1 MDVLDFLKVVVPKCR
16 LVTDSDDALSVAPD
30 LGFDLPPM
38 TLLPLRDGPA
48 LGLPVAFSNVL
59 RTPLAER
66 LVALLEPL
74 ARGQGGEGAE
84 ELSGAA
90 MSRDPL
96 AQTLA
101 GLLIEASQT
110 SPQACSLVL
119 LELARQSS
127 AIVDGD
133 VEELRA
139 VSPALAARLAPPLTR
154 LLDFEIPARAAAL
167 QSVSRSLSARLSAA
181 WSIASQFDEG
191 LAPSRLHQALVRSR
205 LPFVIPREGLD
216 LPGDLPLA
224 AAALGSPAEP
234 AALTG
239 AFLAVRAALAALEI
253 KGAAPNVAVAGLRDL
268 CRDRRDPLA
277 LAFDPQVA
285 AWALHGLASLTD
297 NKALAQSGVP
307 KELVSALLK
316 GQGAAALATS
326 YVEVCR
332 GLRAWDLLT
341 TLAEHVVPLT
351 AQGSGWTSTRGPL
364 LGTGPWAWLSP
375 RGDGG
380 ARNAFVVAL
389 RAERALHDAAMIG
402 RESGSVAPVAAL
414 HTRWT
419 GLSASVMRRGGVM
432 SSGPGSIGRWVAAF
446 LREDDATSF
455 AEELQKVFQS
465 PIRLSVHGL
474 GPELTLPKEAAVQVR
489 IAEGLVI
496 AGWDGQASALSG
508 PAVLDALGGGVIVSS
523 PRSNPVEERL
533 ATLFG
538 DDAAPISGD
547 LGAPDLPP
555 ARDPFL
561 GFDEPRGAPPKPA
574 APPPKPAAATPKP
587 AAAPPKP
594 AAPSK
599 PPPPPPP
606 PAAPK
611 VATVAPAPLDAQ
623 DWLLGDDPAPALGAG
638 SAPSFDL
645 EDPFADVSP
654 APAAPEDPFAADS
667 NADPLLGEGA
677 GPAMSFLDGLADF
690 DPGALLLPDQDPP
703 RPAADEPQAILSF
716 EIEDEDSE
724 PPSELDVA
732 ANTADLFYLPPPMDA
747 AEDPP
752 SVAPAGLEDADLG
765 FPLEDSVE
773 PEGHSTPDVGGL
785 FDGDF
790 ADLGDDEGNTF
801 AFLEEGLSDLPSAR
815 VSPAA
820 PPAAPQQAA
829 PSAAEAAK
837 VAKAPGGGADLGYL
851 FAGYITYRSGEGR
864 VVFARPY
871 GDRLV
876 DVHEYT
882 VSRDLDEAY
891 QSFLKDK
898 ISEGFMLR
906 TDLVRARPAQGEL
919 AELELDRVSRAMGK
933 LGGG

>member
-30 LGFDLPPM
+30 LGADLPPM

-59 RTPLAER
+59 RAPLAER
-66 LVALLEPL
+66 LIALLEPL
-74 ARGQGGEGAE
+74 ARGQSGEGAE

-90 MSRDPL
+90 LARDPL
-96 AQTLA
+96 VQTLA

-133 VEELRA
+133 VEELR
-139 VSPALAARLAPPLTR
+139 VVLPALAARLAPPLTR

-167 QSVSRSLSARLSAA
+167 QSVSRSLAARLSAA
-181 WSIASQFDEG
+181 WSVAGQFDEG

-253 KGAAPNVAVAGLRDL
+253 KGAAPNIAVAGLRDL

-307 KELVSALLK
+307 KELISALLK
-316 GQGAAALATS
+316 GQGASALAAS

-341 TLAEHVVPLT
+341 TIAAHVVPLT
-351 AQGSGWTSTRGPL
+351 AQGGSWTSTRGPL
-364 LGTGPWAWLSP
+364 LGGGAWAWLSP

-389 RAERALHDAAMIG
+389 RAERALHDAAVIG

-419 GLSASVMRRGGVM
+419 GLSTSVMRRGGVM

-496 AGWDGQASALSG
+496 AGWDGQSSALTG
-508 PAVLDALGGGVIVSS
+508 PAVLDALGGGAIVAS
-523 PRSNPVEERL
+523 PKVSAVEERL
-533 ATLFG
+533 ASLFG
-538 DDAAPISGD
+538 GDAPTVGGD

-555 ARDPFL
+555 TKDPFL
-561 GFDEPRGAPPKPA
+561 GFDESPAPKPA
-574 APPPKPAAATPKP
+574 RRRRSPRRRRR
-587 AAAPPKP
+587 
-594 AAPSK
+594 S
-599 PPPPPPP
+599 PPPPR
-606 PAAPK
+606 
-611 VATVAPAPLDAQ
+611 Q
-623 DWLLGDDPAPALGAG
+623 
-638 SAPSFDL
+638 SRRRRS
-645 EDPFADVSP
+645 
-654 APAAPEDPFAADS
+654 
-667 NADPLLGEGA
+667 
-677 GPAMSFLDGLADF
+677 
-690 DPGALLLPDQDPP
+690 
-703 RPAADEPQAILSF
+703 R
-716 EIEDEDSE
+716 
-724 PPSELDVA
+724 
-732 ANTADLFYLPPPMDA
+732 
-747 AEDPP
+747 
-752 SVAPAGLEDADLG
+752 
-765 FPLEDSVE
+765 
-773 PEGHSTPDVGGL
+773 
-785 FDGDF
+785 
-790 ADLGDDEGNTF
+790 
-801 AFLEEGLSDLPSAR
+801 
-815 VSPAA
+815 AA
-820 PPAAPQQAA
+820 PPAPPPAPNAA
-829 PSAAEAAK
+829 SRPAR
-837 VAKAPGGGADLGYL
+837 APRRRRLAPRR
-851 FAGYITYRSGEGR
+851 RS
-864 VVFARPY
+864 
-871 GDRLV
+871 
-876 DVHEYT
+876 
-882 VSRDLDEAY
+882 
-891 QSFLKDK
+891 
-898 ISEGFMLR
+898 
-906 TDLVRARPAQGEL
+906 RARRRLGQPAQL
-919 AELELDRVSRAMGK
+919 RARRSFR
-933 LGGG
+933 

>member
-30 LGFDLPPM
+30 LGADLPPM

-59 RTPLAER
+59 RAPLAER

-74 ARGQGGEGAE
+74 ARGQSGEGAE

-90 MSRDPL
+90 LARDPL
-96 AQTLA
+96 VQTLA

-133 VEELRA
+133 VEELR
-139 VSPALAARLAPPLTR
+139 VVLPALAARLAPPLTR

-167 QSVSRSLSARLSAA
+167 QSVSRSLAARLSAA
-181 WSIASQFDEG
+181 WSIAGQFDEG

-253 KGAAPNVAVAGLRDL
+253 KGAAPNIAVAGLRDL

-307 KELVSALLK
+307 KELISALLK
-316 GQGAAALATS
+316 GQGASALAAS

-341 TLAEHVVPLT
+341 TIAAHVVPLT
-351 AQGSGWTSTRGPL
+351 AQGGGWTSTRGPL
-364 LGTGPWAWLSP
+364 LGGGAWAWLSP

-389 RAERALHDAAMIG
+389 RAERALHDAAVIG

-414 HTRWT
+414 HTRWA
-419 GLSASVMRRGGVM
+419 GLSSSVMRRGGVM

-496 AGWDGQASALSG
+496 AGWDGQSSALTG
-508 PAVLDALGGGVIVSS
+508 PAVLDALGGGAIVAS
-523 PRSNPVEERL
+523 PKASAVEERL
-533 ATLFG
+533 ASLFG
-538 DDAAPISGD
+538 GDAPTVGGD

-555 ARDPFL
+555 TKDPFL
-561 GFDEPRGAPPKPA
+561 GFDEPPAPKPAAPPPKPA
-574 APPPKPAAATPKP
+574 APPPKPAAAAPKP
-587 AAAPPKP
+587 TKAPP
-594 AAPSK
+594 A
-599 PPPPPPP
+599 PP
-606 PAAPK
+606 PAPTPPPAP
-611 VATVAPAPLDAQ
+611 PAPLAAE
-623 DWLLGDDPAPALGAG
+623 DWLLGDDPAPAVGLA
-638 SAPSFDL
+638 SPPSFELD
-645 EDPFADVSP
+645 DPFADVGP
-654 APAAPEDPFAADS
+654 APAAPQDPFAADS
-667 NADPLLGEGA
+667 NADPLLGDGG
-677 GPAMSFLDGLADF
+677 GPALSYLDGLADF
-690 DPGALLLPDQDPP
+690 DPGALSLPDQDPP
-703 RPAADEPQAILSF
+703 RPVAEEPQAILSF

-732 ANTADLFYLPPPMDA
+732 SSHADLFYLPPPTE
-747 AEDPP
+747 AEQAPP
-752 SVAPAGLEDADLG
+752 KVAVEGLDDADLG

-773 PEGHSTPDVGGL
+773 PEGPTAPDLGEL
-785 FDGDF
+785 FDGGF

-801 AFLEEGLSDLPSAR
+801 AFLEEGLSDLPTAR
-815 VSPAA
+815 VSPT
-820 PPAAPQQAA
+820 PPAAQATTP
-829 PSAAEAAK
+829 PSAEAAK
-837 VAKAPGGGADLGYL
+837 VPKPSDGGADLGYL
-851 FAGYITYRSGEGR
+851 FAGYVTYRSGEGR

-876 DVHEYT
+876 DVHEY
-882 VSRDLDEAY
+882 SAGRDLDEAY

-919 AELELDRVSRAMGK
+919 QELELDRVSRAMGK

>member
-48 LGLPVAFSNVL
+48 LGLPVTFSNVL
-59 RTPLAER
+59 RAPLAER
-66 LVALLEPL
+66 LAALLEPL
-74 ARGQGGEGAE
+74 ARGQSGEGAE
-84 ELSGAA
+84 ELSGAV

-139 VSPALAARLAPPLTR
+139 VLPALAARLAPPLTR

-167 QSVSRSLSARLSAA
+167 QSVSRSLAARLSAA

-307 KELVSALLK
+307 KELVAALLK
-316 GQGAAALATS
+316 GQGAAALAAS

-341 TLAEHVVPLT
+341 TLAEQVVPLT
-351 AQGSGWTSTRGPL
+351 AHGGGWTSSRGPL
-364 LGTGPWAWLSP
+364 LGGGPWAWLSP

-389 RAERALHDAAMIG
+389 RAERALQDAAVIG

-455 AEELQKVFQS
+455 AEELRKVFQS

-474 GPELTLPKEAAVQVR
+474 GPELTLPKEAAVQAR
-489 IAEGLVI
+489 ITEGLVI
-496 AGWDGQASALSG
+496 AGWDGQTSALSG
-508 PAVLDALGGGVIVSS
+508 PAVLDALGGGVILST
-523 PRSNPVEERL
+523 PRPNPVEERL
-533 ATLFG
+533 ASLFG
-538 DDAAPISGD
+538 GDAAPVSGD
-547 LGAPDLPP
+547 LGAPDAPP
-555 ARDPFL
+555 AKDPFL
-561 GFDEPRGAPPKPA
+561 GFDEP
-574 APPPKPAAATPKP
+574 P
-587 AAAPPKP
+587 AAAPNLSAVAPKP
-594 AAPSK
+594 SAAAPKPSK
-599 PPPPPPP
+599 AQPPPPPPP
-606 PAAPK
+606 SPAAPK
-611 VATVAPAPLDAQ
+611 LAPIAPTVLDAQ
-623 DWLLGDDPAPALGAG
+623 DWLLGEDPAPALGSDSPPA
-638 SAPSFDL
+638 FELD
-645 EDPFADVSP
+645 DPFADVSP
-654 APAAPEDPFAADS
+654 APAAPADPFAADS
-667 NADPLLGEGA
+667 NADPLLSDGA

-690 DPGALLLPDQDPP
+690 DPGALNLPDQDPP
-703 RPAADEPQAILSF
+703 RPVADEPQAILSF

-732 ANTADLFYLPPPMDA
+732 STSADLFYLPPPMDA
-747 AEDPP
+747 EEDPP
-752 SVAPAGLEDADLG
+752 SVAAPGLEDADLG

-773 PEGHSTPDVGGL
+773 PEGQSTPDVGGL

-815 VSPAA
+815 VSPTSPPTA
-820 PPAAPQQAA
+820 PPQPA

-837 VAKAPGGGADLGYL
+837 APKTAGGGADLGYL
-851 FAGYITYRSGEGR
+851 FAGYVTYRSGEGR

-919 AELELDRVSRAMGK
+919 QELELDRVSRAMGK